1 MLTGDSMTRPD
12 PLPTVPCPSRAPA
25 RAGGPLGPRATAVLA
40 PLLALLLTL
49 FAGFGAAQVVPEGAV
64 RSGPLALE
72 GDDPEALA
80 DRAVEV
86 WLEQEPADLATL
98 SRTDVEALCEALP
111 ALFVAPPPPE
121 GTTVELDDR
130 RERPTEEEDTRR
142 FTYAAEV
149 PPERLMVVEVVVRSV
164 PETDGWIVERTGFQ
178 TEAPRGRPWLQSRE
192 AGLGFLLFTVLVAAA
207 AWRSRPF
214 RRWLGAGVASI
225 RAHRRLV
232 AFTMIIG
239 WALVFAGLSTGAQL
253 PDACETAVLAILGD
267 TLESVGAVQALQSG
281 DVARTAAV
289 IFYQNFVVV
298 TLGAL
303 FGSALLLG
311 LPAYL
316 LAGVSFFAQTVAFGT
331 IGLGGGA
338 AFVITAILFVIE
350 FTAYF
355 LAVSG
360 GGMVLVG
367 LIRGGLEGLGQGYR
381 RLFSL
386 IPIVALILLVG
397 AWYEAIVLLL

>member
-1 MLTGDSMTRPD
+1 MLPHDSMTRSGPFPTD
-12 PLPTVPCPSRAPA
+12 P
-25 RAGGPLGPRATAVLA
+25 A
-40 PLLALLLTL
+40 PLLALFLAL
-49 FAGFGAAQVVPEGAV
+49 FLALVPGTGAAQIVPDDAP
-64 RSGPLALE
+64 RTGPLALE

-80 DRAVEV
+80 DRAVTA
-86 WLEQEPADLATL
+86 WLEQEPSDLAAL

-111 ALFVAPPPPE
+111 GLFVAPPPPE
-121 GTTVELDDR
+121 GTTVELADR
-130 RERPTEEEDTRR
+130 RERSTEDDATRR

-149 PPERLMVVEVVVRSV
+149 PPERLMVVEVVVRSA
-164 PETDGWIVERTGFQ
+164 PDADGWIVERTGFQ
-178 TEAPRGRPWLQSRE
+178 AEGTRGRPWLQTRE
-192 AGLGFLLFTVLVAAA
+192 AGIGFLLFTALFLAA
-207 AWRSRPF
+207 AWRSPPV
-214 RRWLGAGVASI
+214 RRWIGSGVASI
-225 RAHRRLV
+225 RAHKRLV
-232 AFTMIIG
+232 AFTMIGG

-253 PDACETAVLAILGD
+253 PDACETAVLTILGD

-331 IGLGGGA
+331 IGLGGGGA
-338 AFVITAILFVIE
+338 LVITGILFVIE

-386 IPIVALILLVG
+386 IPIVALILLAG